1 MQNAL
6 KTSLVTTSQKS
17 NNVPVKQVEGFN
29 VNSFDTN
36 NPAEA
41 INSYTYIGKPT
52 FINVNG
58 TLPTFDKLLA
68 LIPYKNN
75 TQGMLATL
83 LLTGVCTATA
93 TTKTAPNGKPIY
105 SIALNTGKPI
115 AYNNGVTKQVGNVG
129 AILKNLMGQGY
140 GNKGKSHNAL
150 ISLMF
155 GIASNGY
162 NVISKNVKLNQLK
175 PLVTLTTNKPAN
187 GVTHST
193 EVINTYKT
201 EVNNLINKYPN
212 LIQG

>member
-41 INSYTYIGKPT
+41 INSYT
-52 FINVNG
+52 
-58 TLPTFDKLLA
+58 
-68 LIPYKNN
+68 YKNN